1 MSLCEGTTHEILCV
15 PIYAVF
21 IRNKVNTHS
30 SLETGAALSPR
41 EISTLKCYFSSSP
54 ERPELFTPLHFIPSR
69 VLLAHHHHLIFI
81 MSLEEKFNEAAE
93 NVKKLKTQPNDEE
106 LKELYGL
113 YKQVTV
119 GDINTERPGMLD
131 FKGKA
136 KWDAWNSRK
145 GMTKEAAMEAYVAKA
160 DQLIATY
167 GLHLA

>member
-1 MSLCEGTTHEILCV
+1 
-15 PIYAVF
+15 
-21 IRNKVNTHS
+21 
-30 SLETGAALSPR
+30 
-41 EISTLKCYFSSSP
+41 
-54 ERPELFTPLHFIPSR
+54 
-69 VLLAHHHHLIFI
+69 

-167 GLHLA
+167 GLQ